1 MNISLLSQCP
11 QLLDM
16 VATMLHQEW
25 SGFSHWRDRS
35 AIRQRLLM
43 RNAQPAKTFT
53 LVALNA
59 ENEVL
64 ATAST
69 ILHEL
74 DDIHERQ
81 FWMGEVLTV
90 AAHRGKGVASA
101 LVLRLIEE
109 ARQRHMPE
117 LWLYTPDQQAFY
129 RRYGW
134 QEIEQRI
141 VSSEQVSVMR
151 REIF

>member
-1 MNISLLSQCP
+1 MAAASDSRGRVP
-11 QLLDM
+11 Q
-16 VATMLHQEW
+16 APP
-25 SGFSHWRDRS
+25 G
-35 AIRQRLLM
+35 
-43 RNAQPAKTFT
+43 
-53 LVALNA
+53 
-59 ENEVL
+59 
-64 ATAST
+64 T

-74 DDIHERQ
+74 DDISERQ
-81 FWMGEVLTV
+81 FWMGEVLTA

-109 ARQRHMPE
+109 ARQRDMAE